1 MFKQHTNFEGLE
13 FSHFVVVSADG
24 LIFAS
29 ARQEG
34 KVINFLIDI
43 DGKWV
48 KQQVRGHFEYLPGR
62 LAAHIREKASLGY
75 GRIPIY
81 RAKTLDLS

>member
-1 MFKQHTNFEGLE
+1 MYTQHTSFEGLE
-13 FSHFVVVSADG
+13 FSHFVVASSEG

-29 ARQEG
+29 ARQDG
-34 KVINFLIDI
+34 RVVNFLIDI

-48 KQQVRGHFEYLPGR
+48 KQQVRRHFEYLPSN
-62 LAAHIREKASLGY
+62 LADHIKEKADLGY
-75 GRIPIY
+75 GKIPTY